1 MWRGG
6 TVLAVPHGV
15 SEWNGTVGHRIGEI
29 SSMMM
34 DVPTTMMM
42 KDSMVAL
49 SWEGSLSPRSSG
61 VVVDFTGCG
70 SFLLQHRLEFEGW
83 RNMVPITGLLYI
95 RRQKGNTNNNDDDD
109 LLLRVGVLPVNIAL
123 GCMSESL
130 MMMELGSIHDG
141 IVHYLSEDTHITY
154 LPHAHHPYTLLIE
167 RSDGQRTIRI
177 TSQPR

>member
-1 MWRGG
+1 MERHGG
-6 TVLAVPHGV
+6 TPDRRDFVYDDGCSDDDDDERFHGRFV
-15 SEWNGTVGHRIGEI
+15 VGGI
-29 SSMMM
+29 
-34 DVPTTMMM
+34 V
-42 KDSMVAL
+42 V
-49 SWEGSLSPRSSG
+49 PRSSG